1 MSGSNDGSGSWSSR
15 FLKVASA
22 AAATAAVAGG
32 LYAILSSST
41 SASSEME
48 VPFGSARPESN
59 TKRQQESFYE
69 HEETEDDEESEEA
82 DNGKWKKPESGWVK
96 LNVDGSRIHEEP
108 ASAGCGGVI
117 RDEWGTWCVGFDQK
131 LDPNICRQAH
141 YTELQA
147 ILTGLKVAREDMIN
161 VEKLVVESDS
171 EPAVNMVKSRLGY
184 KYHRP
189 EYKVVQDINR
199 LLKDPK
205 WLARLDYVPRKA
217 NRVANYLA
225 KRVCKLSSPHDH
237 HHFSKYPCP
246 PDYDCKKIFLEDN
259 N

>member
-1 MSGSNDGSGSWSSR
+1 MTA
-15 FLKVASA
+15 VIA
-22 AAATAAVAGG
+22 AAAVVTIVRCLFAAMVAIARC
-32 LYAILSSST
+32 LYAAMI
-41 SASSEME
+41 AI
-48 VPFGSARPESN
+48 ARSLYGN
-59 TKRQQESFYE
+59 TKRQQESFDE

-225 KRVCKLSSPHDH
+225 KRVCKPSSPHDH

-246 PDYDCKKIFLEDN
+246 PDYDCEKIFLEDN